1 MNIIETLS
9 RKQASNTKPKAFHI
23 VLNALLIGLVFSATA
38 FLNIKLPIAASGGL
52 VHLGTAM
59 LFIIAILFGPKK
71 GALAGAAGMGIFD
84 VVGGWLIWAPI
95 TIVARGVQGFIVGSI
110 AHSNGREGKSMTWNV
125 IAMTASIPVMMAI
138 YYVGEAFLYS
148 NWIAPLASM
157 PGDLLQNAIGLAIA
171 IPVCRVLKKVP
182 YFAK

>member
-1 MNIIETLS
+1 MQTLQQ
-9 RKQASNTKPKAFHI
+9 KQTKTNTFDI
-23 VLNALLIGLVFSATA
+23 VLSALLIGLVFSATA

-59 LFIIAILFGPKK
+59 LFIAAIMFGPKK
-71 GALAGAAGMGIFD
+71 GALAGAAGMGLFD
-84 VVGGWLIWAPI
+84 VMGGWLVWAPI
-95 TIVARGVQGFIVGSI
+95 TIVARFVQGWIVGSI
-110 AHSNGREGKSMTWNV
+110 SHANSRDGKSTRWNV
-125 IAMTASIPVMMAI
+125 VAMAVSIPVMMAI

-157 PGDLLQNAIGLAIA
+157 PGDLLQNVIGLAIA

>member
-1 MNIIETLS
+1 MQTLQQ
-9 RKQASNTKPKAFHI
+9 KQTKTNTFDI
-23 VLNALLIGLVFSATA
+23 VLSALLIGLVFSATA

-59 LFIIAILFGPKK
+59 LFIAAIMFGPKK
-71 GALAGAAGMGIFD
+71 GALAGAAGMGLFD
-84 VVGGWLIWAPI
+84 VMGGWLVWAPI
-95 TIVARGVQGFIVGSI
+95 TIVARFVQGWIVGSI
-110 AHSNGREGKSMTWNV
+110 SHANGRDGKSTRWNV
-125 IAMTASIPVMMAI
+125 VAMAASIPVMMAI

-157 PGDLLQNAIGLAIA
+157 PGDLLQNVIGLAIA

-182 YFAK
+182 YFSK

>member
-1 MNIIETLS
+1 MTTVQQ
-9 RKQASNTKPKAFHI
+9 KQTSSTRAFDI
-23 VLNALLIGLVFSATA
+23 VLSALLIGLVFSATA

-59 LFIIAILFGPKK
+59 LFIVAIMFGPKK

-84 VVGGWLIWAPI
+84 LVGGWLIWAPI
-95 TIVARGVQGFIVGSI
+95 TIVARAVQGFLVGAI
-110 AHSNGREGKSMTWNV
+110 ANAAGRDGKSMTWNV
-125 IAMTASIPVMMAI
+125 LAMMLSIPVMMSI
-138 YYVGEAFLYS
+138 YYVGEAFLYGS
-148 NWIAPLASM
+148 WIAPLASM